1 MTLVFR
7 PGTEGCSESDTLW
20 SSGLSV
26 HGGDSAKDFFWPND
40 VFDIHC
46 DKKVIEWVHGQ
57 ADGYN
62 KDLKIISD
70 SLMQKDSKV
79 GQMKGS
85 NKKSKVNDMYK
96 TIDTVFIDMIML

>member
-1 MTLVFR
+1 MG
-7 PGTEGCSESDTLW
+7 GTAPKIS
-20 SSGLSV
+20 
-26 HGGDSAKDFFWPND
+26 
-40 VFDIHC
+40 FDRTTCLIFIGI
-46 DKKVIEWVHGQ
+46 KKIIEWVHGQ

-70 SLMQKDSKV
+70 SLMQKDSKA

>member
-1 MTLVFR
+1 M
-7 PGTEGCSESDTLW
+7 
-20 SSGLSV
+20 
-26 HGGDSAKDFFWPND
+26 
-40 VFDIHC
+40 I
-46 DKKVIEWVHGQ
+46 KKVIEWVHGQ
-57 ADGYN
+57 VDGYN

>member
-20 SSGLSV
+20 SSIFIV
-26 HGGDSAKDFFWPND
+26 
-40 VFDIHC
+40 I
-46 DKKVIEWVHGQ
+46 KKIIEWVHGQ

-70 SLMQKDSKV
+70 SLMQKDSKA